1 MTRDN
6 NSARALLDA
15 AYEGLQ
21 FNRGELLAAS
31 SSAEELT
38 TEQWVDKGE
47 WLSIASEVKAE
58 KVFFVNNNPVVVFA
72 KSASNDDETMR
83 RTFNRVW
90 CMARPMLL
98 FLARDG
104 ELAVYNLAS
113 PPVRTVSEW
122 QQTTALD
129 LAISIQE
136 VQAKLKKY
144 RREQIESGR
153 IFEDEERFG
162 RVNQRADQTLIQDL
176 KIVRN
181 QLMANGLS
189 GEKLRYAHALIGRS
203 IFIRYLED
211 RGVLTR
217 KYFAEV
223 AEGNA
228 EWQRLLETPPRGH
241 NIDPEIGKSF
251 YLRVLASHGLTY
263 ALFDKLANDF
273 NGDMFPSDANERGA
287 VTQTHLDELGKFLR
301 GEADPQQKLFFWAY
315 KFNIIPVELISSI
328 YEEFYHV
335 QNGNDDHNA
344 THYTPASLVDF
355 VLSQVLTPESL
366 HKNPRILDPACGS
379 GIFLVEAFRRI
390 VRYHVSRRGGRRL
403 TADQLRDILKEQ
415 IVGIEINGEA
425 ARVTAFSLYLALLHY
440 QKPPDILRQIEQGR
454 RLPKLLF
461 QPGVSTDEFNFNNI
475 IPVDAA
481 RVESD
486 SSITKNNKRLPF
498 TEADVSIP
506 PIGIIDIIVGNP
518 PWGSTREGGEILKWC
533 ALRRCHI
540 GNKELSQAFILKSL
554 DLVREGGY
562 VGMLV
567 SSGVLLKQQ
576 KKSHEFRQK
585 WYQSSE
591 LLEVVNFAHVRDIF
605 FYAGIAPFASVVFR
619 KKVTGQNG
627 QEGRKQEVVRPVRY
641 WSAKKTA
648 QVQRMKAVI
657 LHRTDLHLVDQE
669 ELERDHRLWK
679 IFWWGNHRDRAL
691 INWIDANPT
700 LEQLRDEDGRSRLIR
715 SRGFQENKKP
725 ERQKKVKWLS
735 KYKQLPTRQFQRYG
749 PLDTSKLIVPPQ
761 KVERAGSEDLYH
773 GMRLLVKRGISEAD
787 VSRGRIHARVE
798 SVPFCFMS
806 SIHGFKIKGAEEWE
820 YLTLLAIFWSSLAR
834 YYFFLTSSN
843 WGLWHDAILLDEV
856 TNMPVR
862 FSDNEALKA
871 KLLDAVQQLRAWNPV
886 HYDFFNP
893 EGKTPEQIEKE
904 LDSLERKLDEAVFD
918 LYDLSQTERDQV
930 RDLCDVGLE
939 FFYESY
945 GSEASSPVDST
956 RPGRTRG
963 LYSDLPTRRDRQAGL
978 EGYLHAFLRI
988 WNQELDAGEEFYWR
1002 VISPGGEW
1010 PLLAVVFSTKLTD
1023 EPVPE
1028 ASESEEQQWHGL
1040 MDRLKNDLLI
1050 QYDSDQIYVDGM
1062 VRAVTDTDIIIIKRN
1077 ERRLWTRSMA
1087 REDAEASLVKLMNLQ
1102 VPGNGIDEK
1111 TASPHQQASG
1121 HLG

>member
-1 MTRDN
+1 MTQEN

-15 AYEGLQ
+15 AYENLEL
-21 FNRGELLAAS
+21 NRGELLDAA

-47 WLSIASEVKAE
+47 WLSLASEVKAE
-58 KVFFVNNNPVVVFA
+58 KVFFVKNNPVIVFA
-72 KSASNDDETMR
+72 KSASNDDEAMR

-98 FLARDG
+98 FLAREG
-104 ELAVYNLAS
+104 ELAVYNLTG
-113 PPVRTVSEW
+113 PPVRTVAEW
-122 QQTTALD
+122 KQTTALD
-129 LAISIQE
+129 LANSIQE

-144 RREQIESGR
+144 RREQVESGR

-176 KIVRN
+176 KTVRN
-181 QLMANGLS
+181 ELMAGGLS
-189 GEKLRYAHALIGRS
+189 EKKLRYAHALIGRS

-217 KYFAEV
+217 EYFAEV
-223 AEGNA
+223 AGGNG
-228 EWQRLLETPPRGH
+228 EWQRLLDTPPRGH
-241 NIDPEIGKSF
+241 NIDPEIGKSL
-251 YLRVLASHGLTY
+251 YLRVMASHGLTY
-263 ALFDKLANDF
+263 ALFDKLAHDF
-273 NGDMFPSDANERGA
+273 NGDMFPSDAKERA
-287 VTQTHLDELGKFLR
+287 TITQAHLNKLGEFLR
-301 GEADPQQKLFFWAY
+301 GEAGRQQKLFFWAY

-344 THYTPASLVDF
+344 THYTPAALVDF
-355 VLSQVLTPESL
+355 VLSQILTPECL
-366 HKNPRILDPACGS
+366 KKNPRILDPACGS

-403 TADQLRDILKEQ
+403 TADQLRNILKEQ
-415 IVGIEINGEA
+415 IVGIEINEEA
-425 ARVTAFSLYLALLHY
+425 ARVAAFSLYLALLHY
-440 QKPPDILRQIEQGR
+440 QKPPDILKQIEQGR

-461 QPGVSTDEFNFNNI
+461 QSGVSTDEFNFNNI
-475 IPVDAA
+475 IPADAA

-498 TEADVSIP
+498 TKADVNIP
-506 PIGIIDIIVGNP
+506 SIGIVDIIVGNP
-518 PWGSTREGGEILKWC
+518 PWGKTREGGEILKWC
-533 ALRRCHI
+533 NLRGCHV

-554 DLVREGGY
+554 DLVREGGH
-562 VGMLV
+562 VGLLV
-567 SSGVLLKQQ
+567 SSGVLLKQH
-576 KKSHEFRQK
+576 KKSHEFRQT

-591 LLEVVNFAHVRDIF
+591 LVEVVNFAHVRDIF

-619 KKVTGQNG
+619 KKVTRQNE
-627 QEGRKQEVVRPVRY
+627 QETSKQDVARPVRY

-657 LHRTDLHLVDQE
+657 LHRTDLHLVEQE
-669 ELERDHRLWK
+669 ELERDYRLWK

-691 INWIDANPT
+691 INWIETNPA
-700 LEQLRDEDGRSRLIR
+700 LEQLCDEDGKSRLIR
-715 SRGFQENKKP
+715 SRGFQENRNPKS
-725 ERQKKVKWLS
+725 QKKVKWLP

-749 PLDTSKLIVPPQ
+749 PLDTSKLIDPPA

-773 GMRLLVKRGISEAD
+773 GMRLLVKRGITEAAA
-787 VSRGRIHARVE
+787 SRGRIYARVE
-798 SVPFCFMS
+798 SIPFCFMS
-806 SIHGFKIKGAEEWE
+806 SIHGFKLKEAEEWE

-843 WGLWHDAILLDEV
+843 WGLWHDAVLLDEV

-862 FSDNEALKA
+862 FPDNEALNA
-871 KLLDAVQQLRAWNPV
+871 KLVDAVQQLREWNPV
-886 HYDFFNP
+886 PYGFFNP
-893 EGKTPEQIEKE
+893 EGKTPEQLEKE
-904 LDSLERKLDEAVFD
+904 VDSLERKLDEAVFD
-918 LYDLSQTERDQV
+918 LYGLSQMERDQV

-939 FFYESY
+939 FFYESFR
-945 GSEASSPVDST
+945 SEASSPVDST

-988 WNQELDAGEEFYWR
+988 WNHELDEGEEFYWR
-1002 VISPGGEW
+1002 VIRPAGEW
-1010 PLLAVVFSTKLTD
+1010 PLLAVVFSTKHTD

-1028 ASESEEQQWHGL
+1028 ASESEGQQWQGV
-1040 MDRLKNDLLI
+1040 MDKLKNDLLI
-1050 QYDSDQIYVDGM
+1050 QYNSDRIYVDGM
-1062 VRAVTDTDIIIIKRN
+1062 VRAVTETDIIIIKRN

-1102 VPGNGIDEK
+1102 LPGNEIDEK
-1111 TASPHQQASG
+1111 TASPHQRASG
-1121 HLG
+1121 HMG